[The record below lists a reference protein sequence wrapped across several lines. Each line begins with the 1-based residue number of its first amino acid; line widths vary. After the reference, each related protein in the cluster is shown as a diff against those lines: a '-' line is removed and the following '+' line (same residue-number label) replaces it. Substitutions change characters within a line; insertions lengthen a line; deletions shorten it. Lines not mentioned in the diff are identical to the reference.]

1 MAEVQ
6 GNGSGRAGAQE
17 GVWKPGWEFLA
28 WELLHFLGLHSTV
41 LWGLE
46 RRWSMVRWTGA
57 QRSTV

>member
-41 LWGLE
+41 LWGWKE
-46 RRWSMVRWTGA
+46 GGPW
-57 QRSTV
+57 